1 MLSSQ
6 REQRLLEL
14 LQFPVE
20 SLGIFQY
27 QPQMDDTGEPSGEI
41 TTDKF
46 HVRYGQEEGIEMKLL
61 SFSISWK
68 LKPKG

>member
-1 MLSSQ
+1 
-6 REQRLLEL
+6 
-14 LQFPVE
+14 
-20 SLGIFQY
+20 
-27 QPQMDDTGEPSGEI
+27 MDDTGEPSGEI